1 MVISEIVN
9 SVATLLLLTL
19 LLVMLVESHALTG
32 VSQMDYLTLSSD
44 VTGLLTVPL
53 HAVSHQVTQDV
64 TASN

>member
-1 MVISEIVN
+1 
-9 SVATLLLLTL
+9 
-19 LLVMLVESHALTG
+19 MLVESHALTG